1 MSLNNSVSARILF
14 VLLCMMIGTAFGI
27 YFHSFPEVS
36 RFFADFIS
44 TSFNL
49 RNIDLIVL
57 SLSFSIKI
65 RMNILTL
72 IFGLIG
78 LWIVRK

>member
-1 MSLNNSVSARILF
+1 MSFNNAISARILF
-14 VLLCMMIGTAFGI
+14 VILCMMIGTAFGI
-27 YFHSFPEVS
+27 YLHTFPEIS

-49 RNIDLIVL
+49 KNIDLIVL
-57 SLSFSIKI
+57 SLSFSLKI
-65 RMNILTL
+65 RINILTL
-72 IFGLIG
+72 IFGLAG